1 MTQSD
6 LAYLNSTLQGL
17 AFKSNGKSAG
27 NNFCQELCM
36 IVPRGEG
43 VSGDQTKVNPQCN
56 DLRRV
61 LAALKEEER
70 SPPES
75 KPLVIPSE
83 PKNQKSVGHETMS
96 SPSSSTTQK
105 EKDLGSSV
113 KKALPT
119 TVNSTVNATISATSP
134 GVTPSNSSGSNSQ
147 VQTTIVKSTSAKPNI
162 QETSVKE
169 DP

>member
-1 MTQSD
+1 
-6 LAYLNSTLQGL
+6 
-17 AFKSNGKSAG
+17 
-27 NNFCQELCM
+27 M
-36 IVPRGEG
+36 IVPREEG
-43 VSGDQTKVNPQCN
+43 GSGDQTRVNPQCD

-83 PKNQKSVGHETMS
+83 PKNQKSVGQEAMS

-119 TVNSTVNATISATSP
+119 AANSTINTTINATSP
-134 GVTPSNSSGSNSQ
+134 GVP
-147 VQTTIVKSTSAKPNI
+147 
-162 QETSVKE
+162 
-169 DP
+169 